1 MKGSSTTLIYHSLYL
16 EHDPGLGHPERPA
29 RLTAICDLLEDHG
42 IFSRVDLVSPDEAPT
57 ELISAVHDPGY
68 VRAVAEMAAR
78 GGGYLDVDTGLSGAS
93 FRAARLAVGGVVL
106 AVEKALSQE
115 RGAFFC
121 LVRPPGHHA
130 TSNRGM
136 GFCLFNNLAIG
147 TRYALDVCGAKKVFI
162 LDWDAHH
169 GNGIQDIFYDTP
181 AVLYLSLHQYPLYPG
196 TGYLDEVGVDSG
208 EGFTVNIPLPAGA
221 GDDIYL
227 KAFDE
232 IVSPL
237 VGQFEPDLIMVAA
250 GYDGHFA
257 DPLAGL
263 NLTVR
268 GYAEM
273 TKRVRRLAHDFC
285 GNRLIFSLEG
295 GYDLGALSRSV
306 LATISELASL
316 GLEVEDPRKPPPGLP
331 IDESRRILNSIKTT
345 QRRYWKL

>member
-1 MKGSSTTLIYHSLYL
+1 MKGSSTTLIYHSFCL
-16 EHDPGLGHPERPA
+16 EHDPGPGHPERPA
-29 RLTAICDLLEDHG
+29 RLTAICDLLEGHG
-42 IFSRVDLVSPDEAPT
+42 IFSRVELVNPDEAPT
-57 ELISAVHDPGY
+57 ELITAVHDPEY
-68 VRAVAEMAAR
+68 VRTVAEMASR
-78 GGGYLDVDTGLSGAS
+78 GGGYLDMDTGLSRAS
-93 FRAARLAVGGVVL
+93 FRAARLAVGGMIL
-106 AVEKALSQE
+106 AVERAFSQ
-115 RGAFFC
+115 GKSAFC

-147 TRYALDVCGAKKVFI
+147 ARYALDAFGAKRVFI

-169 GNGIQDIFYDTP
+169 GNGIQDIFYDSP
-181 AVLYLSLHQYPLYPG
+181 LVLYLSLHQYPLYPG
-196 TGYLDEVGVDSG
+196 TGYLNEVGANSG
-208 EGFTVNIPLPAGA
+208 EGFTVNIPLPSGA
-221 GDDIYL
+221 GDNVYL

-232 IVSPL
+232 IVFPL

-273 TKRVRRLAHDFC
+273 AKRVRQLAHDFC
-285 GNRLIFSLEG
+285 ENRLVFSLEG

-306 LATISELASL
+306 LATIGELANL
-316 GLEVEDPRKPPPGLP
+316 GLEVEDTCKPPPDLP
-331 IDESRRILNSIKTT
+331 VNEIQRILASIETA
-345 QRRYWKL
+345 QGRYWKL